1 MIGEHGALRPRNSG
15 PTVLRILVGSQLRR
29 LREHAGMTRE
39 QAADVIRGSEAKM
52 SRLETG
58 RTGFK
63 QRDIVDLLTLYRVTD
78 DAEREAVLG
87 LARQANEPGWW
98 QPYSDSMPGW
108 LELYVGL
115 EQAAS
120 VIRCYETQYVPG
132 LLQTE
137 GYAKSVIQL
146 GPIEQIDAVK
156 QRVGLRMQRQQLI
169 DDASSPDL
177 WVVLDEAVLH
187 QTMGDAAV
195 MRDQIDH
202 LLEVTRR
209 PRVTVQILPFDRS
222 GQVATGGGP
231 FSLLRFSEPDLP
243 DIVYL
248 EQLTSALYLDRR
260 EDVETYLEVIDR
272 LGATALTPNASRERL
287 AAIRDAI

>member
-1 MIGEHGALRPRNSG
+1 MEADRSALRRRSG

-29 LREHAGMTRE
+29 LREAAGLTRE
-39 QAADVIRGSEAKM
+39 QAAYRIRGSEAKM

-63 QRDIVDLLTLYRVTD
+63 LRDVVDLLAEYGVTD
-78 DAEREAVLG
+78 DAEREAVLT

-98 QPYSDSMPGW
+98 QPYSDTMPGW

-120 VIRCYETQYVPG
+120 VIRCYETQFVPG

-137 GYAKSVIQL
+137 GYAR
-146 GPIEQIDAVK
+146 AVVGVAPFDRSADVD
-156 QRVGLRMQRQQLI
+156 QRVTLRMQRQQLI
-169 DDASSPDL
+169 DNPTSPDF
-177 WVVLDEAVLH
+177 WVVLDEAVLRR
-187 QTMGDAAV
+187 TIGDAKV
-195 MRDQIDH
+195 IREQLDH
-202 LLEVTRR
+202 LLDVMRR

-222 GQVATGGGP
+222 GEVATGGGP

-260 EDVETYLEVIDR
+260 EDVEIYLEVIDR
-272 LGATALTPNASRERL
+272 LGATALTPFQSREMV
-287 AAIRDAI
+287 AAVRDSI

>member
-1 MIGEHGALRPRNSG
+1 MVGGQGALGPRNSG

-29 LREHAGMTRE
+29 LREAAGKTRD
-39 QAADVIRGSEAKM
+39 QAAYVIRGSEAKM
-52 SRLETG
+52 SRIETG

-63 QRDIVDLLTLYRVTD
+63 LRDVVDLLALYGVTD
-78 DAEREAVLG
+78 DAEREAVLT

-120 VIRCYETQYVPG
+120 VIRCYEAQYVPG

-137 GYAKSVIQL
+137 GYAKSVIGMAPFDRSDDL
-146 GPIEQIDAVK
+146 D
-156 QRVGLRMQRQQLI
+156 QRVQLRMHRRQLI
-169 DDASSPDL
+169 EDPTSPEF
-177 WVVLDEAVLH
+177 WVVLDEAVLRRN
-187 QTMGDAAV
+187 MGDPMV
-195 MRDQIDH
+195 MREQLDH
-202 LLEVTRR
+202 LLDVMRR
-209 PRVTVQILPFDRS
+209 PRVTVQILPFHRS

-231 FSLLRFSEPDLP
+231 FSLLRFGEPDLP
-243 DIVYL
+243 DVVYL

-260 EDVETYLEVIDR
+260 EDVEIYLEVIDR
-272 LGATALTPNASRERL
+272 LGATALTPNQSREMI
-287 AAIRDAI
+287 ASVRDTL

>member
-1 MIGEHGALRPRNSG
+1 MTEAEHNALRRRSG
-15 PTVLRILVGSQLRR
+15 PTVLRILVGGQLRR
-29 LREHAGMTRE
+29 LREAAGMTRE
-39 QAADVIRGSEAKM
+39 QAAYRIRGSEAKM

-63 QRDIVDLLTLYRVTD
+63 LRDVVDLLTEYGVTD
-78 DAEREAVLG
+78 DAEREAVLT

-120 VIRCYETQYVPG
+120 VIRCYEAQFVPG

-137 GYAKSVIQL
+137 GYAR
-146 GPIEQIDAVK
+146 AVVGLAPFDRTGDVG
-156 QRVGLRMQRQQLI
+156 QRVTLRLQRQKLL
-169 DDASSPDL
+169 DDPASPDF

-187 QTMGDAAV
+187 RTMGDPKI
-195 MRDQIDH
+195 MREQLDH
-202 LLEVTRR
+202 LLDVMQR
-209 PRVTVQILPFDRS
+209 PRVTVQILPFQHS
-222 GQVATGGGP
+222 GEVATGGGP
-231 FSLLRFSEPDLP
+231 FSLLRFSEPELP

-260 EDVETYLEVIDR
+260 EDVEIYLEVVDR
-272 LGATALTPNASRERL
+272 LGATALTPARSREMVASL
-287 AAIRDAI
+287 RDAL

>member
-1 MIGEHGALRPRNSG
+1 MVGAHGSLRPRNSG
-15 PTVLRILVGSQLRR
+15 PTVLRILVGSQIRR
-29 LREHAGMTRE
+29 LREAAGITRE
-39 QAADVIRGSEAKM
+39 AAADVIRGSEAKM
-52 SRLETG
+52 SRIETG

-63 QRDIVDLLTLYRVTD
+63 QRDIVDLLSLYGVTD

-120 VIRCYETQYVPG
+120 VIRSYEPQFVPG

-137 GYAKSVIQL
+137 GYAKSVIGL
-146 GPIEQIDAVK
+146 GPADRSEFVA
-156 QRVGLRMQRQQLI
+156 QRVALRMRRQELI
-169 DDASSPDL
+169 DDPDAPDL

-187 QTMGDAAV
+187 RTMGDPAIL
-195 MRDQIDH
+195 REQLDH
-202 LLEVTRR
+202 LLDVARR
-209 PRVTVQILPFDRS
+209 PKVTVQVLPFDRS
-222 GQVATGGGP
+222 GEVATGGGP

-243 DIVYL
+243 DVVYL
-248 EQLTSALYLDRR
+248 EQLSSALYLDRR

-272 LGATALTPNASRERL
+272 LGATALTPQRSREMITAVRDRL
-287 AAIRDAI
+287 